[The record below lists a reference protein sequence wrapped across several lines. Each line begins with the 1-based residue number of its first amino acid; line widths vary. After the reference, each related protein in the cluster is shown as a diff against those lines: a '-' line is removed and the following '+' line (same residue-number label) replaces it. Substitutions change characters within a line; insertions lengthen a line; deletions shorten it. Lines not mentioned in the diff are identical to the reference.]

1 MRNGHRIGV
10 VIPALNEE
18 RAIARVLA
26 DVPDWVDDIV
36 VADNGSSDGTADA
49 ARVAG
54 ARVVTEARRGYGAAC
69 QAGLRELADVD
80 IVVFL
85 DGDYSDSP
93 EEMGLL
99 VDPIARGDAEFVIG
113 SRTRGVSLEGA
124 LTPHQRFGNWLACRL
139 MRTLFGASY
148 TDLGPFRAITSPGLE
163 RLGMT
168 DRAYGWTVEMQV
180 RALAAGLRVSEVPV
194 SYRPRIGASKISGTV
209 KGSILAATA
218 ILGVIARAALSPP
231 KAASGS
237 PQN

>member
-10 VIPALNEE
+10 VIPALNEV
-18 RAIARVLA
+18 RAISRVLA

-124 LTPHQRFGNWLACRL
+124 LTPHQRFGNRLACRL

-180 RALAAGLRVSEVPV
+180 RALAARLRVSEVPV